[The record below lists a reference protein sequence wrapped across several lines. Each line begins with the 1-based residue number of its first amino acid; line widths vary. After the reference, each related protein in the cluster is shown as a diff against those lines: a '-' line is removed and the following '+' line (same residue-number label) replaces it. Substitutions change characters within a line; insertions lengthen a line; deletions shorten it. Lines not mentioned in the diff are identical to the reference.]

1 MTEAQETAFW
11 STVAQISAVLL
22 LTLVIEARR
31 LGTRWSRKRYF
42 KRRVRRWALAITYL
56 TVLWGL
62 LSTLTGALIRLQ
74 GKTDSIDA
82 TAAIWV
88 LTYCAFMLIVIP
100 TMDPLLSA
108 VADILFRA
116 FRPLLK
122 RYVKHVK
129 AKGDAA
135 KAELRRTFR
144 DREVRALT
152 DYSTA
157 LVFASKVQ
165 RDADKNPGDPALRD
179 AAMVAFDEA
188 EERHKK
194 LRTVQAANGY
204 FDQAVVELLAKRGKD
219 IDSAM
224 KFDKYAAAS
233 CSSLPRLKRES
244 PRQ

>member
-62 LSTLTGALIRLQ
+62 LSALTGALVRLQ

-100 TMDPLLSA
+100 TMDPLMSA

-116 FRPLLK
+116 LRPLLK
-122 RYVKHVK
+122 RYVKNVK
-129 AKGDAA
+129 ANGDAA
-135 KAELRRTFR
+135 KAELRKTFR
-144 DREVRALT
+144 DREVRALM
-152 DYSTA
+152 DYSDA
-157 LVFASKVQ
+157 LVFAIKAKRES
-165 RDADKNPGDPALRD
+165 DKNPNDSALRD
-179 AAMVAFDEA
+179 TAMVAFDEA
-188 EERHKK
+188 EERHER
-194 LRTVQAANGY
+194 LRSVKAANGY
-204 FDQAVVELLAKRGKD
+204 FNQAVVEVLAKRGKK

-224 KFDKYAAAS
+224 KFDKYVRRVLS
-233 CSSLPRLKRES
+233 ESSEG
-244 PRQ
+244 